1 MRPPWSEA
9 AVLLSAHNFTP
20 PPPDGSR
27 RRNFWGLKPMPR
39 QPFALFKKADA
50 SDANPSEFA
59 TLAQLAARI
68 ERKRADRAIQLEEVE
83 NLEFQGD
90 RRLHV
95 GVQVW
100 ALDMANEKDEL
111 IGLAWLDGKGRSPLD
126 AALRRVRAHH
136 DRRAA
141 A

>member
-9 AVLLSAHNFTP
+9 AVLLATHHFP
-20 PPPDGSR
+20 PPPPRDPR
-27 RRNFWGLKPMPR
+27 RRNFWSLNPMPR
-39 QPFALFKKADA
+39 QPYALFKKADA

-59 TLAQLAARI
+59 TLAQMAARI
-68 ERKRADRAIQLEEVE
+68 ERKRADRALYLEEVE

-90 RRLHV
+90 KRLHV

-100 ALDMANEKDEL
+100 ALDMDGNRSDL
-111 IGLAWLDGKGRSPLD
+111 IGLAWLDGKGRTTLD
-126 AALRRVRAHH
+126 AALRRVRQHH

>member
-9 AVLLSAHNFTP
+9 AVLLAVHNFTP
-20 PPPDGSR
+20 PPTDGPR
-27 RRNFWGLKPMPR
+27 RRSLWSLKPMPR
-39 QPFALFKKADA
+39 KPFALFRKADA
-50 SDANPSEFA
+50 TDPNPSEFD

-126 AALRRVRAHH
+126 AALRRVRQHH

-141 A
+141 